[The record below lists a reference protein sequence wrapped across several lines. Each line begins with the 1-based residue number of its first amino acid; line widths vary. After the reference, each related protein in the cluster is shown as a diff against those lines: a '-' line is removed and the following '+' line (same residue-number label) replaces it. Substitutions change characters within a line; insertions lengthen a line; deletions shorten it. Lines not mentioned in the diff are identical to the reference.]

1 MQAAVD
7 ATKASYEDL
16 TKYPSK
22 YKAILKDNYA
32 EATKQA
38 QQRYKEARSAF
49 AKQQKTLHDLS
60 DEKFKMQSYVDERRR
75 DATDLT
81 LADIVEPDSQ
91 YEGTKKGRSDHDRF
105 HKMTGEDQKRNLQ
118 RWQTAK
124 SAVESLAKDA
134 SKRLKYMQF
143 RAASRDAKGNLQ
155 PPASGRTRI
164 GGNDFF

>member
-1 MQAAVD
+1 MGDPTSGSPYDGWQSWAH
-7 ATKASYEDL
+7 
-16 TKYPSK
+16 PSSP
-22 YKAILKDNYA
+22 AGGGGPG
-32 EATKQA
+32 
-38 QQRYKEARSAF
+38 RFRSA
-49 AKQQKTLHDLS
+49 QPLGS
-60 DEKFKMQSYVDERRR
+60 
-75 DATDLT
+75 
-81 LADIVEPDSQ
+81 EPW
-91 YEGTKKGRSDHDRF
+91 YLP
-105 HKMTGEDQKRNLQ
+105 KMTGEDQKRNLQ